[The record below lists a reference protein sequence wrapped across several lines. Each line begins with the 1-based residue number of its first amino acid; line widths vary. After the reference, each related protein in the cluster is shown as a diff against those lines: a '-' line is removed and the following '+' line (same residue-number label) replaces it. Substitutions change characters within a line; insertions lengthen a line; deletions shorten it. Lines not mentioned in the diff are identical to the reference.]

1 MALPNIEMNPPQAH
15 PCSPSWTPLSPPH
28 HTITPGRPSAP
39 GPSIQYCA
47 SNQDWRLIS
56 YMILYMFQ
64 CHILITDISLLCSC
78 ESQSFP
84 GWPFLRKQTS
94 ADTILN
100 GLTFS
105 IQLLAAQVVL
115 LQGLSIWGGWAY
127 LLFWFCLILWV
138 CLIFWY
144 PFWLWFS
151 FLRAQEQKKTVWF
164 SCFLHLIRL
173 SGIWSD
179 FRSQG
184 SFQRSSDPHGL
195 IPYLERQE
203 KGISFEERV

>member
-1 MALPNIEMNPPQAH
+1 
-15 PCSPSWTPLSPPH
+15 
-28 HTITPGRPSAP
+28 
-39 GPSIQYCA
+39 
-47 SNQDWRLIS
+47 
-56 YMILYMFQ
+56 MILYMFQ

-127 LLFWFCLILWV
+127 LLFWFCLILWL

-151 FLRAQEQKKTVWF
+151 FLRAQEQKKNSLVFLF
-164 SCFLHLIRL
+164 SSPSSTEWHMIGFSFSRFL
-173 SGIWSD
+173 SEVFWPSWSYSVPWKT
-179 FRSQG
+179 REG
-184 SFQRSSDPHGL
+184 
-195 IPYLERQE
+195 Y
-203 KGISFEERV
+203 